1 MNLEKV
7 YTKFG
12 VQSSPLSL
20 FRKFDVFYTFSV
32 IFVFSDYRK
41 CIRKDS
47 GFLKSNKGLLCT
59 PDLVCSF
66 FKLVSYI
73 F

>member
-12 VQSSPLSL
+12 VHSTL
-20 FRKFDVFYTFSV
+20 YTFSV

-41 CIRKDS
+41 CIWKDS
-47 GFLKSNKGLLCT
+47 GSLKSTKGLLCT

-66 FKLVSYI
+66 FKLISYI